1 MEITIIPR
9 RLSIKRII
17 NRMEAKMMPRLG
29 AADKMNKPDIIGV
42 GVQLISLMMPMYSVV
57 RFRQPLYFAFAA

>member
-17 NRMEAKMMPRLG
+17 NRMKAKMMPRLG
-29 AADKMNKPDIIGV
+29 AVDKMNKPDIVGV
-42 GVQLISLMMPMYSVV
+42 GVQLVSLMVPMYPVV
-57 RFRQPLYFAFAA
+57 RFQQPFYFAFAA

>member
-1 MEITIIPR
+1 
-9 RLSIKRII
+9 
-17 NRMEAKMMPRLG
+17 MEAKMMPRLG

-57 RFRQPLYFAFAA
+57 RFRQPLYFAFALRLSRS